1 MRTISSEMQ
10 ARLDSG
16 ATSFCRC
23 WLVKRRDGEEFGFT
37 DHDRGLTF
45 EGTWFNAGSGL
56 DASVLEASTGLSVD
70 NAQAIGALSDD
81 SLSEADI
88 LAGKFD
94 GAEVYHWIVDWQNV
108 ALRSLLFRGFLGEIR
123 RGTAAFEA
131 ELRGIGETLNQPVG
145 RSYLPECDR
154 VFGDAKCGLDIT
166 NPLLSVEVP
175 VLKITSNRRL
185 HFAGL
190 DGFASRWFAN
200 GSVRWGDGRVSL
212 IKADS
217 YDGTER
223 ILELWEEVRVP
234 VNIGEVARVVAGC
247 NKLAKA
253 CRNKFDNFD
262 NFRGFPHIPGEDFV
276 TTFPS
281 RTENHDGSSFFTEVG
296 NA

>member
-1 MRTISSEMQ
+1 MRAISSEMQ

-37 DHDRGLTF
+37 DHDRGLSFDDIT
-45 EGTWFNAGSGL
+45 FNAESGM

-70 NAQAIGALSDD
+70 NAQAIGALMDD

-94 GAEVYHWIVDWQNV
+94 GAEVYHWVVDWQNV
-108 ALRSLLFRGFLGEIR
+108 ELRSLLFRGSLGEIR
-123 RGTAAFEA
+123 RGTSAFEA
-131 ELRGIGETLNQPVG
+131 ELRGIVETLNQPVG

-154 VFGDAKCGLDIT
+154 VFGDDKCGLDIT
-166 NPLLSVEVP
+166 NPLFSAEVP
-175 VLKITSNRRL
+175 VLAITSKRRI

-190 DGFASRWFAN
+190 TGFANGWFAN
-200 GSVRWGDGRVSL
+200 GSVRWSDGHVSL

-217 YDGTER
+217 YDGSDR

-234 VNIGEVARVVAGC
+234 VSVGEVARVVSGC
-247 NKLAKA
+247 DKLAKT
-253 CRNKFDNFD
+253 CRKKFNNFV

-281 RTENHDGSSFFTEVG
+281 RTEKHDGSSFFSEVG
-296 NA
+296 